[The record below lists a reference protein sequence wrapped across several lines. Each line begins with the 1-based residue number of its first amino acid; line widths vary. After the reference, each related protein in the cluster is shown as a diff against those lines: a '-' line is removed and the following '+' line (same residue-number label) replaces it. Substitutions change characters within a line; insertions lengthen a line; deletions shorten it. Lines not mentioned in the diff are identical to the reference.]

1 LDKKSPTSSVPI
13 SPGESDKG
21 IKEEVEEVRSFVRT
35 IPGGWKTT
43 TYVIAVIMSLF
54 HIWVNT
60 FGVMP
65 GIYRNAVHLG
75 FVLILVFFLYPM
87 SKRHPQKFI
96 TLDVILAFLSAIVA
110 LYILLFEEELHL
122 ERASVPILRDYLFA
136 ALALILLL
144 YGTYRAVGWFIPA
157 LSLLFVF
164 YALSL
169 GNIIPGTFHYRGVAL
184 TRFLYRMY
192 LTDEGIFGIVCTV
205 SSTYVILFILFGA
218 FLLKSG
224 AGDFIIR
231 LAQAVAGHRVGGPA
245 KIAVVASGFMGSIS
259 GSAVANTVA
268 TGSFTIPLM
277 KKVGYRAHFAGA
289 VEAAASTGGQLMPP
303 IMGAGAFIM
312 AQWTGIS
319 YLKIIAVATIPA
331 IMYFAS
337 VAFFVHIEALK
348 QRILPTPKETLPR
361 LGTVLKEGFQFTIP
375 VIILVLLLLRGF
387 TPTYAACIGI
397 GSIIVVSWFK
407 RDTRM
412 GIKDILDAL
421 YMGARNTI
429 STAAILIC
437 VGIIIGV
444 VAITGVAITFS
455 GVVMD
460 LSYGIL
466 FFAIILVMLASLVL
480 GMGLPVT
487 ASYIMLAVLAGPA
500 LTQMGVSLLAAH
512 MIIFWYSQDANVT
525 PPVCLAAFSAAGVA
539 SSKPMQTGF
548 TSWKLAKGLYII
560 PFLFAY
566 TPLLF
571 EGPVIEVI
579 ITAASALFGLFGFT
593 VCWEGYLLRKMN
605 IGERA
610 ITVLA
615 TILLFWPIDLYKV
628 FGFLI
633 LATMYLIQRV
643 SLKKQASE
651 IAAHSSL

>member
-1 LDKKSPTSSVPI
+1 LNKRNPSSTAPVSSRELDK
-13 SPGESDKG
+13 DL
-21 IKEEVEEVRSFVRT
+21 KEEVGEVKSGFRML
-35 IPGGWKTT
+35 PGGWRTT
-43 TYVIAVIMSLF
+43 VYIIAVIMSLF

-65 GIYRNAVHLG
+65 GIYRNAVHMG
-75 FVLILVFFLYPM
+75 FVLILIFFLYPI
-87 SKRHPQKFI
+87 SKRHPQRYMLI
-96 TLDVILAFLSAIVA
+96 DVILALLCGVVA

-122 ERASVPILRDYLFA
+122 ERASVAIMRDYIFA

-144 YGTYRAVGWFIPA
+144 YGTYRAVGWFIPT
-157 LSLLFVF
+157 LSLLFLF
-164 YALSL
+164 YALFL
-169 GNIIPGTFHYRGVAL
+169 GSYIPGTFHYRGVAL
-184 TRFLYRMY
+184 TRLLYRMY
-192 LTDEGIFGIVCTV
+192 LTDEGLFGIVCTV
-205 SSTYVILFILFGA
+205 SSTYVVLFILFGA

-224 AGDFIIR
+224 AGDFIIN

-277 KKVGYRAHFAGA
+277 KKVGYRPHFAGA

-337 VAFFVHIEALK
+337 VGFFVHIEALK
-348 QRILPTPKETLPR
+348 HGIKPMPRESLPK
-361 LGTVLKEGFQFTIP
+361 LGNVLKEGIHYTIP
-375 VIILVLLLLRGF
+375 VILLVVLLVRGY
-387 TPTYAACIGI
+387 TPTYAACI
-397 GSIIVVSWFK
+397 SIICIIGVSWFK
-407 RDTRM
+407 KDTRM
-412 GIKDILDAL
+412 GIRDILDAL
-421 YMGARNTI
+421 YMGARNTL

-437 VGIIIGV
+437 VGIIMGV
-444 VAITGVAITFS
+444 VGITGVAITFS

-460 LSYGIL
+460 LSGGIL
-466 FFAIILVMLASLVL
+466 FWAIILVMLASLLL

-539 SSKPMQTGF
+539 GSKPMQTGF
-548 TSWKLAKGLYII
+548 TAWKLAEGLYII

-579 ITAASALFGLFGFT
+579 ITAISGLIGLFGFT
-593 VCWEGYLLRKMN
+593 VCWEGYLLRNMN

-615 TILLFWPIDLYKV
+615 TIFLFWPDNLIRGL
-628 FGFLI
+628 GFI
-633 LATMYLIQRV
+633 IMVAIYLFQRV
-643 SLKKQASE
+643 ILKRQAHE
-651 IAAHSSL
+651 IPAL

>member
-1 LDKKSPTSSVPI
+1 LNKENPTSASPI
-13 SPGESDKG
+13 YSGESDKG
-21 IKEEVEEVRSFVRT
+21 IKEEVEEVKSFVR
-35 IPGGWKTT
+35 ILPGGWQTT
-43 TYVIAVIMSLF
+43 TYAIAVIMSLF

-75 FVLILVFFLYPM
+75 FVLILVFFLYPI

-96 TLDVILAFLSAIVA
+96 TLDVILALLSALVA

-144 YGTYRAVGWFIPA
+144 YGTYRAVGWFIPT
-157 LSLLFVF
+157 LSLVFVF
-164 YALSL
+164 YALFL

-224 AGDFIIR
+224 AGDFIIN

-277 KKVGYRAHFAGA
+277 KKVGYRAHFAGG

-348 QRILPTPKETLPR
+348 RGIIPTPKEDLPR
-361 LGTVLKEGFQFTIP
+361 LGDVLKEGFQFTIP
-375 VIILVLLLLRGF
+375 VIILVVLLLRGY
-387 TPTYAACIGI
+387 TPTYAACVGM

-407 RDTRM
+407 KNTRM

-455 GVVMD
+455 GVVME
-460 LSYGIL
+460 LSHGIL
-466 FFAIILVMLASLVL
+466 FFAIILVMLASLIL

-539 SSKPMQTGF
+539 GSKPMQTGF
-548 TSWKLAKGLYII
+548 ASWKLAKGLYII

-579 ITAASALFGLFGFT
+579 ITALSGLIGLFGFT

-615 TILLFWPIDLYKV
+615 TVFLFWPENIFKGL
-628 FGFLI
+628 GFII
-633 LATMYLIQRV
+633 LASIYILQRV
-643 SLKKQASE
+643 SLKKKTSE
-651 IAAHSSL
+651 ITASSSS

>member
-1 LDKKSPTSSVPI
+1 MNKKNPASKTLKSSKEFDENI
-13 SPGESDKG
+13 E
-21 IKEEVEEVRSFVRT
+21 EEVGEVKSAFRT
-35 IPGGWKTT
+35 LSGGWKTT
-43 TYVIAVIMSLF
+43 AYFIAVIMSLF
-54 HIWVNT
+54 NIWVNT

-75 FVLILVFFLYPM
+75 FVLSLIFFLSPI
-87 SKRHPQKFI
+87 SKKHPQRFI
-96 TLDVILAFLSAIVA
+96 KVDVILVVLSALIA
-110 LYILLFEEELHL
+110 LYILFFEEELHL
-122 ERASVPILRDYLFA
+122 ERSSIPILRDYLFA
-136 ALALILLL
+136 GLAMILLL

-157 LSLLFVF
+157 LSLLFVC
-164 YALSL
+164 YALFL
-169 GNIIPGTFHYRGVAL
+169 GSIIPGTFHYRGVAL
-184 TRFLYRMY
+184 TRLLYRMY

-205 SSTYVILFILFGA
+205 SSTYVVLFILFGA
-218 FLLKSG
+218 FLIKSG
-224 AGDFIIR
+224 AGDFIIK
-231 LAQAVAGHRVGGPA
+231 LAQSVAGHRVGGPA
-245 KIAVVASGFMGSIS
+245 KIAVIASGFMGSIS

-337 VAFFVHIEALK
+337 VGFFVHIEALK
-348 QRILPTPKETLPR
+348 EGIMPMPKETLPR
-361 LGTVLKEGFQFTIP
+361 LGNVLKEGFHFTIP
-375 VIILVLLLLRGF
+375 VILLIFLLVRGY

-397 GSIIVVSWFK
+397 VGIVVVSWFK
-407 RDTRM
+407 KENRM
-412 GIKDILDAL
+412 GIEDILDAL
-421 YMGARNTI
+421 YIGARNTL

-437 VGIIIGV
+437 TGIIIGV

-455 GVVMD
+455 GVVME
-460 LSYGIL
+460 LSGGIL
-466 FFAIILVMLASLVL
+466 FLAIILVMLASLVL

-500 LTQMGVSLLAAH
+500 LTQMGISLLAAH

-539 SSKPMQTGF
+539 GSKPMKTGF

-566 TPLLF
+566 TPILF
-571 EGPVIEVI
+571 EGPVLEVL
-579 ITAASALFGLFGFT
+579 ITALAALIGLFGFT
-593 VCWEGYLLRKMN
+593 AFWEGYLLRKMN

-610 ITVLA
+610 ITGLA
-615 TILLFWPIDLYKV
+615 TIFLFWPDNLLRGL
-628 FGFLI
+628 GFIFILI
-633 LATMYLIQRV
+633 IYLFHRIG
-643 SLKKQASE
+643 LKKQAHE
-651 IAAHSSL
+651 VPT

>member
-1 LDKKSPTSSVPI
+1 M

-164 YALSL
+164 YALFL

-361 LGTVLKEGFQFTIP
+361 LGAVLKEGFQFTIP